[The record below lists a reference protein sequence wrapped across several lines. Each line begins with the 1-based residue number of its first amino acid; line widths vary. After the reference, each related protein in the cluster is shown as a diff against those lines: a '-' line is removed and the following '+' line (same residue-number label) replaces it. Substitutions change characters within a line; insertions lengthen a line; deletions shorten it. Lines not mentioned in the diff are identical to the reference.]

1 MTLAEAVRQI
11 IINTPFLEESLN
23 DGIINVSSLAR
34 KIKPD
39 VEELLGK
46 NVKQGALVMAINRLE
61 PSYYYK
67 VNIGVKDFISTLGDI
82 IVRSGLTD
90 FTFAK
95 SNTLESCKSQ
105 LMQKIAESE
114 NHFVTI
120 SQGIQE
126 STLIVSSQLEEEVS
140 HIFSEEKKLSSKSGL
155 SSITIQLDESN
166 VEISGIYYYIFKKLA
181 WVGINIVEVI
191 STTNEFTIVVAEED
205 IDQSFSILMG
215 LKKKRQN
222 F

>member
-1 MTLAEAVRQI
+1 MGLAEAVRQI

-46 NVKQGALVMAINRLE
+46 DVKQGALVMAINRLE

-95 SNTLESCKSQ
+95 SNSLEACKSR
-105 LMQKIAESE
+105 LMQKIAESD
-114 NHFVTI
+114 NYFVTI

-126 STLIVSSQLEEEVS
+126 STLIVSSQLEDEVNN
-140 HIFSEEKKLSSKSGL
+140 IFASEKKLSSKSGL

-181 WVGINIVEVI
+181 WVGINIIEVI

-215 LKKKRQN
+215 LKKKRQGL
-222 F
+222 